1 MYLEAIEQ
9 RVFYKVQ
16 ILLYMVVKRKVY
28 SCSLKNFKK
37 LKNYLKKL
45 NNGRTKI
52 NRQDSARGTDR

>member
-1 MYLEAIEQ
+1 
-9 RVFYKVQ
+9 
-16 ILLYMVVKRKVY
+16 MVVKRKVY